1 MPLFSPYQLGPI
13 ALPNRIVMAPMTRS
27 RAINN
32 LPNELMARYYQQRAS
47 AGLIVTEGTAPSP
60 NGLGYPRIPGLFA
73 ADQVAGWRQ
82 VTDKVH
88 EAGGR
93 IIVQLMHVGRIA
105 HPLNLPASAEIVAP
119 SAVAAAGEMF
129 TDQEGLK
136 PHPEPRAMTE
146 ADIIRARSE
155 FVEAA
160 KNAITAGF
168 DGVELHAANGYL
180 LEQFLNPH
188 TNQRMDGYGGSVAA
202 RGRFVTETAEA
213 VAAAIGANRVGM
225 RLSPHSGF
233 NDMPAYDDIVPQYV
247 WLAERL
253 RRIGLLY
260 VHLVLGAERIPE
272 ATVDAIRTAF
282 GGALILNSGFDRQS
296 AGAELADGQAD
307 LIAFGVPFIAN
318 PDLVAR
324 MRNDIELA
332 APRQELFY
340 SQGEEGYVDYQASTL

>member
-1 MPLFSPYQLGPI
+1 MTLFSPYDLGPI
-13 ALPNRIVMAPMTRS
+13 TLANRVVMAPMTRS
-27 RAINN
+27 RAIDN
-32 LPNELMARYYQQRAS
+32 LPNALMADYYQQRAS
-47 AGLIVTEGTAPSP
+47 AGLIITEGTAPSP

-73 ADQVAGWRQ
+73 ADQVAGWRK
-82 VTDKVH
+82 VTNKVH

-93 IIVQLMHVGRIA
+93 IFAQLMHVGRIA
-105 HPLNLPASAEIVAP
+105 HPLNLPAGAEIVAP
-119 SAVAAAGEMF
+119 SAVTAAGEMF
-129 TDQEGLK
+129 TDQEGMK
-136 PHPEPRAMTE
+136 PHPAPRAMTG
-146 ADIIRARSE
+146 ADITRARDE

-160 KNAITAGF
+160 KNAIDAGF

-188 TNQRMDGYGGSVAA
+188 TNQRTDDYGGSIAA
-202 RGRFVTETAEA
+202 RGRFVAETAEA
-213 VAAAIGANRVGM
+213 VAAAIGADRVGI

-233 NDMPAYDDIVPQYV
+233 NDMPAYDETLPQYA

-253 RRIGLLY
+253 KQSGLLY
-260 VHLVLGAERIPE
+260 LHLVLGAERIPE

-282 GGALILNSGFDRQS
+282 DGVTILNSGFDRQ
-296 AGAELADGQAD
+296 AAEAAIADGQAD

-324 MRNDIELA
+324 MKNGTDLA

-340 SQGEEGYVDYQASTL
+340 SPGPEGYVDYQAAA